1 MDLPSE
7 IVYDNPN
14 FSLFQLFHD
23 NQRNNNNNSL
33 NSSFQFD
40 EMNDTN
46 MYNQNDNPTQ
56 LNPSP
61 INSINTNTPLPL
73 YNLPSLSRKKKRD
86 ENSENIYQTD
96 RLESDLEKEEE
107 EEEKSDDKISKDD
120 LDNHPFKLNSEEET
134 KSFTKD
140 KIKKYP
146 TKKELKEIK
155 KIFSEGFTYIKD
167 YNKFLNTLW
176 RNIPAIYKL
185 HFNSEIKN
193 KFFGTC
199 PKDYIEE
206 ILNEKKSQKDKELFP
221 ICPQELKYI
230 FDNIRSNNISSFSE
244 DLIINIE
251 SNRNNEISLDEIKEF
266 QDENTIK
273 IETEIIN
280 RIDNLFDR
288 LKTMVN
294 NFFIDIFNTKVEKE
308 NRLPNEI
315 NNYITTIK
323 GKEDNI
329 KFLENNFKDNIAY
342 FGKDSAQYHDIQTII
357 ERIYQNKT
365 QNEEAIDL
373 LEMPMQIFINE
384 IMGNED
390 LRQKFFDE
398 DREMKIKE
406 VKNDKCRIIAN
417 SLKDKKSLKGQI
429 KLNGEKNYI
438 AIKDANEFIIRI
450 NKIKGYENYGLCFTN
465 SENEK
470 IEERTLILENLGDN
484 PMLYLK
490 LINGRSPRNSE
501 KKEKKSGKK
510 NMFSVKK

>member
-1 MDLPSE
+1 MYLPSE

-33 NSSFQFD
+33 NYSFQFD

-61 INSINTNTPLPL
+61 INAINTNTPLPL
-73 YNLPSLSRKKKRD
+73 NNLPSLSRKKKRD

-146 TKKELKEIK
+146 TKKELKKKK

-185 HFNSEIKN
+185 HFNSEIQN

-199 PKDYIEE
+199 LKDYIEE

-230 FDNIRSNNISSFSE
+230 FDNIRFNNASSFPV
-244 DLIINIE
+244 DLNINVE
-251 SNRNNEISLDEIKEF
+251 RNNEISLDDIK
-266 QDENTIK
+266 
-273 IETEIIN
+273 
-280 RIDNLFDR
+280 
-288 LKTMVN
+288 
-294 NFFIDIFNTKVEKE
+294 
-308 NRLPNEI
+308 
-315 NNYITTIK
+315 
-323 GKEDNI
+323 
-329 KFLENNFKDNIAY
+329 
-342 FGKDSAQYHDIQTII
+342 
-357 ERIYQNKT
+357 
-365 QNEEAIDL
+365 
-373 LEMPMQIFINE
+373 
-384 IMGNED
+384 
-390 LRQKFFDE
+390 
-398 DREMKIKE
+398 
-406 VKNDKCRIIAN
+406 
-417 SLKDKKSLKGQI
+417 
-429 KLNGEKNYI
+429 
-438 AIKDANEFIIRI
+438 
-450 NKIKGYENYGLCFTN
+450 
-465 SENEK
+465 
-470 IEERTLILENLGDN
+470 
-484 PMLYLK
+484 
-490 LINGRSPRNSE
+490 
-501 KKEKKSGKK
+501 
-510 NMFSVKK
+510 

>member
-1 MDLPSE
+1 MYLPSE
-7 IVYDNPN
+7 IVYDDPY
-14 FSLFQLFHD
+14 FQLFHD

-33 NSSFQFD
+33 NYSFQFD

-61 INSINTNTPLPL
+61 INAINTNTPLPL
-73 YNLPSLSRKKKRD
+73 NNLPSLSRKKKRD

-120 LDNHPFKLNSEEET
+120 LDNQSFKLYSEEET
-134 KSFTKD
+134 KTFSKD

-185 HFNSEIKN
+185 CFNSEIQN

-199 PKDYIEE
+199 PKNYIEE

-221 ICPQELKYI
+221 ISPEELKYI

-244 DLIINIE
+244 DLIINVE

-490 LINGRSPRNSE
+490 LIKGRAPRNSE
-501 KKEKKSGKK
+501 KKGKKSGKK
-510 NMFSVKK
+510 KMFSLKK

>member
-1 MDLPSE
+1 MYLPSE

-33 NSSFQFD
+33 NYSFQFD

-61 INSINTNTPLPL
+61 INAINTNTPLPL
-73 YNLPSLSRKKKRD
+73 NNLPSLSRKKKRD

-96 RLESDLEKEEE
+96 RLESDLEKEE

-185 HFNSEIKN
+185 HFNSEIQN

-199 PKDYIEE
+199 LKDYIEE

-221 ICPQELKYI
+221 ISPQELKYI
-230 FDNIRSNNISSFSE
+230 FDNIRFNNTSSFPV
-244 DLIINIE
+244 DLNINVE
-251 SNRNNEISLDEIKEF
+251 RNRNNEISLDEIKEF

-273 IETEIIN
+273 TETKIEN

-288 LKTMVN
+288 LKTMIN
-294 NFFIDIFNTKVEKE
+294 KYFIDYFNTKVEKE
-308 NRLPNEI
+308 DKLPNEI
-315 NNYITTIK
+315 NNYIIKIK

-329 KFLENNFKDNIAY
+329 KFFESNFIENITF
-342 FGKDSAQYHDIQTII
+342 FGKDSAQYHDIQATI

-365 QNEEAIDL
+365 QNEEAVKL

-384 IMGNED
+384 IMSNED

-417 SLKDKKSLKGQI
+417 SLKNKKSLKGQI
-429 KLNGEKNYI
+429 KLNGKKNYI
-438 AIKDANEFIIRI
+438 AIKDVNEFIIRI

-490 LINGRSPRNSE
+490 LINGR
-501 KKEKKSGKK
+501 
-510 NMFSVKK
+510 

>member
-1 MDLPSE
+1 MYLPSE

-33 NSSFQFD
+33 NYSFQFD

-61 INSINTNTPLPL
+61 INAINTNTPLPL
-73 YNLPSLSRKKKRD
+73 NNLHSLSRKKKRD

-120 LDNHPFKLNSEEET
+120 LDNQSFKLYSEEET
-134 KSFTKD
+134 KTFSKD

-185 HFNSEIKN
+185 HFNSEIQN

-199 PKDYIEE
+199 LKDYIEE

-221 ICPQELKYI
+221 ISPQELKYI
-230 FDNIRSNNISSFSE
+230 FDNIRFNNISSFSE
-244 DLIINIE
+244 DLNINVE
-251 SNRNNEISLDEIKEF
+251 SSRNNEISLDEIKEF

-273 IETEIIN
+273 I
-280 RIDNLFDR
+280 DY
-288 LKTMVN
+288 
-294 NFFIDIFNTKVEKE
+294 FNTKVEKE
-308 NRLPNEI
+308 DKLPNEI
-315 NNYITTIK
+315 NNYIIKIK

-329 KFLENNFKDNIAY
+329 KFLENNFIDNITF
-342 FGKDSAQYHDIQTII
+342 FGKDSAQYHDIQATI
-357 ERIYQNKT
+357 ERIYKNKT
-365 QNEEAIDL
+365 QNKEAIEL
-373 LEMPMQIFINE
+373 LEKPMQIFINE
-384 IMGNED
+384 IMGNENI
-390 LRQKFFDE
+390 RQKFFDE

-429 KLNGEKNYI
+429 KVNGEKNYI
-438 AIKDANEFIIRI
+438 AIKDVNEFIIRI

-490 LINGRSPRNSE
+490 LIKGRAPRNSE

-510 NMFSVKK
+510 NMLSVKK

>member
-1 MDLPSE
+1 MYLPSE

-33 NSSFQFD
+33 NYSFQFD

-61 INSINTNTPLPL
+61 INAINTNTPLPL
-73 YNLPSLSRKKKRD
+73 NNLHSLSRKKKRD

-120 LDNHPFKLNSEEET
+120 LDNQSFKLNSEEET

-185 HFNSEIKN
+185 HFNSEIQN

-199 PKDYIEE
+199 LKDYIEE

-221 ICPQELKYI
+221 ISPQELKYI
-230 FDNIRSNNISSFSE
+230 FDNIRFNNISSFSE
-244 DLIINIE
+244 DLNINVE
-251 SNRNNEISLDEIKEF
+251 SSRNNEISLDEIKEF

-273 IETEIIN
+273 I
-280 RIDNLFDR
+280 DY
-288 LKTMVN
+288 
-294 NFFIDIFNTKVEKE
+294 FNTKVEKE
-308 NRLPNEI
+308 DKLPNEI
-315 NNYITTIK
+315 NNYIIKIK

-329 KFLENNFKDNIAY
+329 KFLENNFIDNITF
-342 FGKDSAQYHDIQTII
+342 FGKDSAQYHDIQATI
-357 ERIYQNKT
+357 ERIYKNKT
-365 QNEEAIDL
+365 QNKEAIEL
-373 LEMPMQIFINE
+373 LEKPMQIFINE
-384 IMGNED
+384 IMGNENI
-390 LRQKFFDE
+390 RQKFFDE

-417 SLKDKKSLKGQI
+417 SLKDKKSLKGQP
-429 KLNGEKNYI
+429 
-438 AIKDANEFIIRI
+438 KDSTS
-450 NKIKGYENYGLCFTN
+450 KPKP
-465 SENEK
+465 SP
-470 IEERTLILENLGDN
+470 N
-484 PMLYLK
+484 PQETPK
-490 LINGRSPRNSE
+490 
-501 KKEKKSGKK
+501 
-510 NMFSVKK
+510 

>member
-1 MDLPSE
+1 MYLPSE

-33 NSSFQFD
+33 NYSFQFD

-61 INSINTNTPLPL
+61 INAINTNTPLPL
-73 YNLPSLSRKKKRD
+73 NNLHSLSRKKKRD

-120 LDNHPFKLNSEEET
+120 LDNQSFKLNSEEET

-185 HFNSEIKN
+185 HFNSEIQN

-199 PKDYIEE
+199 LKDYIEE

-221 ICPQELKYI
+221 ISPQELKYI
-230 FDNIRSNNISSFSE
+230 FDNIRFNNISSFSE
-244 DLIINIE
+244 DLNINVE
-251 SNRNNEISLDEIKEF
+251 SSRNNEISLDEIKEF

-273 IETEIIN
+273 I
-280 RIDNLFDR
+280 DY
-288 LKTMVN
+288 
-294 NFFIDIFNTKVEKE
+294 FNTKVEKE
-308 NRLPNEI
+308 DKLPNEI
-315 NNYITTIK
+315 NNYIIKIK

-329 KFLENNFKDNIAY
+329 KFLENNFIDNITF
-342 FGKDSAQYHDIQTII
+342 FGKDSAQYHDIQATI
-357 ERIYQNKT
+357 ERIYKNKT
-365 QNEEAIDL
+365 QNKEAIEL
-373 LEMPMQIFINE
+373 LEKPMQIFINE
-384 IMGNED
+384 IMGNENI
-390 LRQKFFDE
+390 RQKFFDE

-429 KLNGEKNYI
+429 KLNGKKNYI
-438 AIKDANEFIIRI
+438 AIKDVDEFIIRI

-470 IEERTLILENLGDN
+470 IEERL
-484 PMLYLK
+484 
-490 LINGRSPRNSE
+490 
-501 KKEKKSGKK
+501 
-510 NMFSVKK
+510 

>member
-1 MDLPSE
+1 MDLPSTTLTNNLDSLLFP
-7 IVYDNPN
+7 DNE
-14 FSLFQLFHD
+14 
-23 NQRNNNNNSL
+23 RNNNSDFFNSPY
-33 NSSFQFD
+33 FQD
-40 EMNDTN
+40 QMNGIN
-46 MYNQNDNPTQ
+46 MDNQNGNPTELIQ
-56 LNPSP
+56 PPFNSPDLNYPFPSHNSP
-61 INSINTNTPLPL
+61 ILQ
-73 YNLPSLSRKKKRD
+73 KKTKRD
-86 ENSENIYQTD
+86 ENSENSQTD
-96 RLESDLEKEEE
+96 RLKSDSEEEE
-107 EEEKSDDKISKDD
+107 EEEKEEEASDNKFSKDD
-120 LDNHPFKLNSEEET
+120 LDNQSFKLNFETRT
-134 KSFTKD
+134 KSFTKE
-140 KIKKYP
+140 KIEYP
-146 TKKELKEIK
+146 TKKELKDIK

-185 HFNSEIKN
+185 NFNSEIQN

-206 ILNEKKSQKDKELFP
+206 ILKEEKSQKDKELFP
-221 ICPQELKYI
+221 ISPEKLKYI
-230 FDNIRSNNISSFSE
+230 FDNNRFNNSSYFSE
-244 DLIINIE
+244 DLNINVE
-251 SNRNNEISLDEIKEF
+251 SNRNKEISLDEIKEF
-266 QDENTIK
+266 QDENTKK

-288 LKTMVN
+288 LKTMIN
-294 NFFIDIFNTKVEKE
+294 TYFIDIFNSKVEKE
-308 NRLPNEI
+308 NKLPTEI
-315 NNYITTIK
+315 NNYIIKIK

-329 KFLENNFKDNIAY
+329 KFLENNFKDNITF
-342 FGKDSAQYHDIQTII
+342 FGKDSAQYHDIQTTI
-357 ERIYQNKT
+357 ERIYKNQIQNK
-365 QNEEAIDL
+365 EAIEL
-373 LEMPMQIFINE
+373 LEIPVEIFLNE

-417 SLKDKKSLKGQI
+417 SLKDKKGLKGQI
-429 KLNGEKNYI
+429 KLNGKKNYI
-438 AIKDANEFIIRI
+438 VIKDVNEFIIRI

-490 LINGRSPRNSE
+490 LIEGRAPRNSE
-501 KKEKKSGKK
+501 KKEKKSGIK

>member
-1 MDLPSE
+1 MYLPSE

-33 NSSFQFD
+33 NSSFLFD

-61 INSINTNTPLPL
+61 INAINTNTPLPL
-73 YNLPSLSRKKKRD
+73 NNLPSLSRKKKRD

-120 LDNHPFKLNSEEET
+120 LDNQSFKLNSEEET

-140 KIKKYP
+140 KIKCP

-185 HFNSEIKN
+185 HFNSEIQN

-199 PKDYIEE
+199 LKDYIEE

-221 ICPQELKYI
+221 ISPQELKYI

-244 DLIINIE
+244 DLIINVE

>member
-1 MDLPSE
+1 MYLPSE
-7 IVYDNPN
+7 IVYDDPY
-14 FSLFQLFHD
+14 FQLFHD
-23 NQRNNNNNSL
+23 NQRNNINDSL
-33 NSSFQFD
+33 NYSFQFD

-61 INSINTNTPLPL
+61 INAINTNTPLPL
-73 YNLPSLSRKKKRD
+73 NNLPYLSRKKKRD

-107 EEEKSDDKISKDD
+107 EEKSDDKISEDD
-120 LDNHPFKLNSEEET
+120 LDNQSFKLYSEEET
-134 KSFTKD
+134 KTFSKD

-155 KIFSEGFTYIKD
+155 KIFSEGFTFIKD

-185 HFNSEIKN
+185 CFNSDFPN
-193 KFFGTC
+193 KFFGTS
-199 PKDYIEE
+199 PNDYIEE
-206 ILNEKKSQKDKELFP
+206 ILNEEKSQKDKELFP
-221 ICPQELKYI
+221 ISPQELKYI
-230 FDNIRSNNISSFSE
+230 FDNIRFNNTSSFPV
-244 DLIINIE
+244 DLNINVE
-251 SNRNNEISLDEIKEF
+251 RNRNNEISLDEIKEF

-273 IETEIIN
+273 TETKIEN

-288 LKTMVN
+288 LKTMIN
-294 NFFIDIFNTKVEKE
+294 KYFIDYFNTKVEKE
-308 NRLPNEI
+308 DKLPNEI
-315 NNYITTIK
+315 NNYIIKIK

-329 KFLENNFKDNIAY
+329 KFFESNFIENITF
-342 FGKDSAQYHDIQTII
+342 FGKDSAQYYDIQATI

-365 QNEEAIDL
+365 QNEEAVKL

-384 IMGNED
+384 IMSNED

-417 SLKDKKSLKGQI
+417 SLKNKKSLKGQI
-429 KLNGEKNYI
+429 KLNGKKNYI
-438 AIKDANEFIIRI
+438 AIKDVNEFIIRI

-490 LINGRSPRNSE
+490 LIKGRAPRNSE

-510 NMFSVKK
+510 KMFSVKK